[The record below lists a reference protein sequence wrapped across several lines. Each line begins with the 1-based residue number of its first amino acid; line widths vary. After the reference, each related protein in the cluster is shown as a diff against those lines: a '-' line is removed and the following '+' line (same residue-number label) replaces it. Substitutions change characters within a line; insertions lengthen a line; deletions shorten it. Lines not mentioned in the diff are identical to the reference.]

1 MVLEVLGIVLL
12 GLVLGAVAVV
22 LVGVLRIRRMRS
34 THRARLA
41 SLDPIHSSAAALFG
55 LASDGA
61 RQARGVGTLAASDR
75 ELVFV
80 QLVPDREVVV
90 ERADLTSVQRSR
102 QFMGSRASR
111 DLVVIT
117 WETDGVGDAV
127 ALTTDDLE
135 VWLDL
140 LSRDLGTP
148 ST

>member
-1 MVLEVLGIVLL
+1 MLEILGIVVL
-12 GLVLGAVAVV
+12 GLVLGVVAVV
-22 LVGVLRIRRMRS
+22 LIGILRIRRTRS

-41 SLDPIHSSAAALFG
+41 SLDPVHSSAAALFG

-61 RQARGVGTLAASDR
+61 RQARGVGTLAASER
-75 ELVFV
+75 QVVFV

-90 ERADLTSVQRSR
+90 EREHITSVQRAR
-102 QFMGSRASR
+102 QFMGSTASR

-117 WETDGVGDAV
+117 WETNGVGDAV

-140 LSRDLGTP
+140 LRRDDGAP
-148 ST
+148 SV

>member
-1 MVLEVLGIVLL
+1 MLEILGIVLL
-12 GLVLGAVAVV
+12 GLVLGVVAVV

-41 SLDPIHSSAAALFG
+41 RLEPVHSSAAALFG

-75 ELVFV
+75 QVVFV

-90 ERADLTSVQRSR
+90 ERGHITSVQRSR
-102 QFMGSRASR
+102 QFMGSTASR

-117 WETDGVGDAV
+117 WETNGVGDAV

-140 LSRDLGTP
+140 LSHDDGTP
-148 ST
+148 SV

>member
-1 MVLEVLGIVLL
+1 MLEILGIVVL
-12 GLVLGAVAVV
+12 GLVLGVVAVV
-22 LVGVLRIRRMRS
+22 LIGILRIRRMRS

-41 SLDPIHSSAAALFG
+41 SLDPVHSSAAALFG

-61 RQARGVGTLAASDR
+61 RQARGVGTLAASER
-75 ELVFV
+75 QVVFV

-90 ERADLTSVQRSR
+90 EREHITSVQRAR
-102 QFMGSRASR
+102 QFMGSTASR

-117 WETDGVGDAV
+117 WETNGVGDAV

-140 LSRDLGTP
+140 LRRDDGAP
-148 ST
+148 SV